1 VVVNVSSRQLRDPRL
16 AEQVKAA
23 LDASG
28 LPPASLLIE
37 VPESIVR
44 QVPDSV
50 EAALMAI
57 TNLGARLGV
66 DDFGTGYASLPALQ
80 RLRASAVC
88 IDRKLIAGIPQETE
102 RASLAKALIALAR
115 GMNFEVV
122 AKGVETH
129 AQREFLAEAGCRV
142 CQGEL
147 FATPN
152 SPDIVEAML
161 RARLAA

>member
-1 VVVNVSSRQLRDPRL
+1 LRGVVNVSSRQLRDPRL

-88 IDRKLIAGIPQETE
+88 IERQLLAG
-102 RASLAKALIALAR
+102 
-115 GMNFEVV
+115 
-122 AKGVETH
+122 
-129 AQREFLAEAGCRV
+129 
-142 CQGEL
+142 
-147 FATPN
+147 TP
-152 SPDIVEAML
+152 PGTGGAW
-161 RARLAA
+161 